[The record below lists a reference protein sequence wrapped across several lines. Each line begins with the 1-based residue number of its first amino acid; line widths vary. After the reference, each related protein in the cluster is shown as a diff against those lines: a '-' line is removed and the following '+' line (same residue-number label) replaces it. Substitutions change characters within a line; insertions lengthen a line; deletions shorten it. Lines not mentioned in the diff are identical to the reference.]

1 MEPQVVMQEWAPR
14 PLSRSGPG
22 RMAVWSLPADS
33 AHRAERRARALLRSS
48 LQRAGVACDDVL
60 DAETAVAE
68 LAVNAVQHAT
78 PPYELRVFY
87 VGGSLPIW
95 CEVVDGGP
103 VTDVFSEHL
112 RLPEDMG
119 LSERGRGL
127 RMVEGL
133 SDGRC
138 ATYPSSLSRTGI
150 PAKAV
155 GFALPFRRRNAR

>member
-1 MEPQVVMQEWAPR
+1 
-14 PLSRSGPG
+14 
-22 RMAVWSLPADS
+22 MAVWSLPADC

-48 LQRAGVACDDVL
+48 LQQAGIACDDVL

-87 VGGSLPIW
+87 IGGSLPIW

-103 VTDVFSEHL
+103 FTDVFSEHL
-112 RLPEDMG
+112 RLPEDVE

-133 SDGRC
+133 SAERC
-138 ATYPSSLSRTGI
+138 AAYPSTLSRTGG

-155 GFALPFRRRNAR
+155 GFALPFRRSDSR

>member
-1 MEPQVVMQEWAPR
+1 MKPQVLMREWASC
-14 PLSRSGPG
+14 PLSRTGPC
-22 RMAVWSLPADS
+22 RMATWSLPADS
-33 AHRAERRARALLRSS
+33 AHRAERRARALLRRS
-48 LQRAGVACDDVL
+48 LRQAGIAHDDVL

-87 VGGSLPIW
+87 VGASLPVW

-103 VTDVFSEHL
+103 VTDVFRDDL
-112 RLPEDMG
+112 RSPEDIG
-119 LSERGRGL
+119 LSEGGRGL

-133 SDGRC
+133 SDQRC
-138 ATYPSSLSRTGI
+138 AAYPSTLSPTGD

-155 GFALPFRRRNAR
+155 GFALPFRRSDAR